1 MKETIRNHFKNNKQ
15 IARINYLV
23 LKIIFLLIILFG
35 AGCNKGKEDFSNCE
49 YSYDHSATKFK
60 WTAFKLTTS
69 LCIDLSL
76 STSSVVVV
84 ERDL

>member
-49 YSYDHSATKFK
+49 D
-60 WTAFKLTTS
+60 LTLT
-69 LCIDLSL
+69 
-76 STSSVVVV
+76 
-84 ERDL
+84 